1 MLLGPASAPVCAAD
15 GRRQPTP
22 PTVQSRGPLVDAHA
36 PTRSA
41 SRACSPSSEPA
52 STLTDLHSQIAQ
64 LQKMMSSSGGGHG
77 KTSDAKCLTSMV
89 LQRQHN
95 NPGAAVTRAA
105 AGSRVLTLA
114 HVTQA
119 NSMLRMLRRSARSA
133 AQAAR
138 QPPNAARLRRA

>member
-1 MLLGPASAPVCAAD
+1 M
-15 GRRQPTP
+15 Q
-22 PTVQSRGPLVDAHA
+22 
-36 PTRSA
+36 SA
-41 SRACSPSSEPA
+41 SLRWYFK
-52 STLTDLHSQIAQ
+52 D
-64 LQKMMSSSGGGHG
+64 
-77 KTSDAKCLTSMV
+77 
-89 LQRQHN
+89 QHN

-138 QPPNAARLRRA
+138 QPPNAARLRRARQWRSAAILASAAAMSADSQALKGNDGLRSQCSACSRGDLHQVNLPLSS